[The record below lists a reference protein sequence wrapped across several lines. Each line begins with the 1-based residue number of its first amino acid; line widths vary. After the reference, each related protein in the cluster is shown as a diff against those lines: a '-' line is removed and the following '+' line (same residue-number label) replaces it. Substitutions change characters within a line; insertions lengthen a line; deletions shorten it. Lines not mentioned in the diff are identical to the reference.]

1 MPVGTPLGGGPG
13 GGGGCP
19 RGTVTPVTAVFVL
32 ACGGIG
38 IGIGGALGVC
48 GGGPCGGGGGVDKFA
63 LISGAAVFVERTL
76 G

>member
-1 MPVGTPLGGGPG
+1 M
-13 GGGGCP
+13 
-19 RGTVTPVTAVFVL
+19 TAVFVL

-63 LISGAAVFVERTL
+63 RTSGTAVFVERTF

>member
-1 MPVGTPLGGGPG
+1 
-13 GGGGCP
+13 
-19 RGTVTPVTAVFVL
+19 VTAVFVL

-48 GGGPCGGGGGVDKFA
+48 GGGPGGGGGVDKFA
-63 LISGAAVFVERTL
+63 LISGTAVFVERTF

>member
-1 MPVGTPLGGGPG
+1 M
-13 GGGGCP
+13 
-19 RGTVTPVTAVFVL
+19 TAVFVL

-48 GGGPCGGGGGVDKFA
+48 GGGVDKFA
-63 LISGAAVFVERTL
+63 LISGTAVFVERTL